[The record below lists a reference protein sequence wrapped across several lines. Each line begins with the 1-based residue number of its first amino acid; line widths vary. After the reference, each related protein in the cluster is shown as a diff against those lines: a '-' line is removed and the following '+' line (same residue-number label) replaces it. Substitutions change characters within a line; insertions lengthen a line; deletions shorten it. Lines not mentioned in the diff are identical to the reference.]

1 MNKKAA
7 SLLVGIIIGLIL
19 LLVVSTVYYTFFQKV
34 SVSTKGAVVNS
45 ACKASLDLTAAR
57 IKGPFKTTLMEFGT
71 QPKCEV
77 YDVLI
82 TQKDINLVSG
92 ETGENDENAIK
103 RIIAE
108 IMTKGIV
115 VTTLDNKGNP
125 ERKPV
130 GGLFATVSR
139 GQEQFF
145 EDSAGRFCMPWAT
158 ISFEEDVIKN
168 TPEIRNF
175 LNYLIKT
182 PMNFKETPG
191 KAESPIT
198 YHSYLNNKQE
208 SLEPTNI
215 DIKGVQ
221 DIKDKDGKN
230 IELLNR
236 LDGSISG
243 ENGLANAGRLDFF
256 KTSNKFGV
264 FYVQDVSSNWALI
277 GAAVG
282 IGVGVI
288 LIPFTAGL
296 SGVAVLGSTA
306 VLIPAAVGSGIGG
319 YALGEYAVEEGLG
332 TGAGIAGYAISNY
345 LKDKGYG
352 YTVTLREYT
361 RESVEGLGCD
371 YLK

>member
-158 ISFEEDVIKN
+158 IIFDDDVKKKTPKVEDFNKYLYE
-168 TPEIRNF
+168 TPIETKKITSEANS
-175 LNYLIKT
+175 LITYDNYLTNTQEILV
-182 PMNFKETPG
+182 PMDI
-191 KAESPIT
+191 PI
-198 YHSYLNNKQE
+198 E
-208 SLEPTNI
+208 
-215 DIKGVQ
+215 
-221 DIKDKDGKN
+221 DIKDKDG
-230 IELLNR
+230 R
-236 LDGSISG
+236 D
-243 ENGLANAGRLDFF
+243 
-256 KTSNKFGV
+256 
-264 FYVQDVSSNWALI
+264 
-277 GAAVG
+277 
-282 IGVGVI
+282 
-288 LIPFTAGL
+288 
-296 SGVAVLGSTA
+296 
-306 VLIPAAVGSGIGG
+306 
-319 YALGEYAVEEGLG
+319 
-332 TGAGIAGYAISNY
+332 
-345 LKDKGYG
+345 
-352 YTVTLREYT
+352 
-361 RESVEGLGCD
+361 
-371 YLK
+371 